1 MAKALKPQQAPTDLP
16 ADGPPTLGED
26 PAPSAMLAL
35 DSGRAAIRKALEN
48 MPNRPGVYRMLAEDG
63 EVLYVGKA
71 KNLKRRVTNYANPA
85 GINTRI
91 LQMISQTR
99 AMEIVTTR
107 TEVEALLLESN
118 MIKRMRPR
126 FNILLR
132 DDKSFPYILL
142 VGDHDWPQL
151 VKHRGARNQKGEYFG
166 PFASAGAVNRTL
178 NTMQKAF
185 PLRSCSDSVFE
196 SRTRPCLQ
204 HQIRRCTAP
213 CVNRISHDDYAQL
226 VEEAREFLSGRSSA
240 VQKRL
245 SERMQAAS
253 EDMAYETAALYRD
266 RLRALAHIQSHQ
278 DINVASVEEADVV
291 AIHQNAGQSCIQVFF
306 FRAGQNW
313 GNRAYFPSHSREQ
326 SPADVLAAF
335 LGQFYDDK
343 PPPREVLVN
352 ERPEEIELLAE
363 ALSLR
368 AERRVRVLV
377 PQRGAR
383 RELIDHA
390 ARNAREALE
399 RRLAESTTQR
409 RLLEALAELFDLDSP
424 PSRIEVYD
432 NSHIMGKHAL
442 GAMIVSGPEG
452 FRKNAYRKF
461 NIRSEDLTPGDDYG
475 MMREVLQRRFSR
487 LVRAEAAEDAS
498 DEPDEADVETG
509 AAVEADAT
517 APAATAAQADKV
529 GEDRRIAGERPDLVL
544 IDGGLGQLH
553 AAMEVFADLGITD
566 VALAAIAKGPD
577 RNAGLERIHIPGR
590 GERTLPP
597 RSPVLYFLQ
606 RLRDEAHRFAIG
618 SHRAKRAQSVSRS
631 ALDEIAG
638 IGPRRKRALLNHFG
652 SVRAIEQAAPTDL
665 QTVEGISTTVAQ
677 KIYDFFHPDN

>member
-1 MAKALKPQQAPTDLP
+1 MAKAQKPDLAPVDLPTD
-16 ADGPPTLGED
+16 APPTLAEE

-35 DSGRAAIRKALEN
+35 DTGRAAIRKALEN

-71 KNLKRRVTNYANPA
+71 KSLKRRVTSYANPA
-85 GINTRI
+85 GLSTRI
-91 LQMISQTR
+91 LQMIAKTR

-118 MIKRMRPR
+118 LIKRLRPR

-142 VGDHDWPQL
+142 VGEHEWPQL
-151 VKHRGARNQKGEYFG
+151 VKHRGARKQKGEYFG

-204 HQIRRCTAP
+204 YQIRRCTAP
-213 CVNRISHDDYAQL
+213 CVDRIGREEYAQL
-226 VEEAREFLSGRSSA
+226 VEEAREFLSGRSSQ

-245 SERMQAAS
+245 SERMQKAS
-253 EDMAYETAALYRD
+253 DELAFETAALYRD

-278 DINVASVEEADVV
+278 DINVASVAEADVV
-291 AIHQNAGQSCIQVFF
+291 AIHQEAGQSCIQVFF

-313 GNRAYFPSHSREQ
+313 GNRAFFPSHGREQ

-343 PPPREVLVN
+343 PPPREILLN
-352 ERPEEIELLAE
+352 ERPDELDLLAE
-363 ALSLR
+363 ALSVR
-368 AERRVRVLV
+368 AGRRVRVL
-377 PQRGAR
+377 PPSRGPR
-383 RELIDHA
+383 RELVDHA

-399 RRLAESTTQR
+399 RRLAESATQR
-409 RLLEALAELFDLDSP
+409 RLLEAVAELFDLDGLP
-424 PSRIEVYD
+424 NRIEVYD

-461 NIRSEDLTPGDDYG
+461 NIRSEDLTPGDDYA
-475 MMREVLQRRFSR
+475 MMREVLRRRFSR
-487 LVRAEAAEDAS
+487 LLRAEAAEAEDAG
-498 DEPDEADVETG
+498 DESGASADGDPTEGHGETPG
-509 AAVEADAT
+509 DAR
-517 APAATAAQADKV
+517 DN
-529 GEDRRIAGERPDLVL
+529 RRVAGERPDLVL
-544 IDGGLGQLH
+544 IDGGLGQLN
-553 AAMEVFADLGITD
+553 AVMEVFADLGISD
-566 VALAAIAKGPD
+566 IPVAAIAKGPD
-577 RNAGLERIHIPGR
+577 RNAGLERIHIPGQ

-597 RSPVLYFLQ
+597 RSAVLYFLQ
-606 RLRDEAHRFAIG
+606 RLRDEAHRYAIG
-618 SHRAKRAQSVSRS
+618 SHRAKRSKSVSRS
-631 ALDEIAG
+631 ALDEISG

-652 SVRAIEQAAPTDL
+652 SVRAIEQAAPADL
-665 QTVEGISTTVAQ
+665 QAVDGISKAVAQ
-677 KIYDFFHPDN
+677 KIYDFFHPES